1 MHSEKGDKAD
11 RNAAVRVRER
21 QTERERGGGRKF
33 IAMLKTTNKKRI
45 LFGDSVAAVNNSR
58 N

>member
-21 QTERERGGGRKF
+21 QTERGGGGRKF